1 MELAD
6 FDRDG
11 RLDLLVTGAEPQS
24 QFPDRVG
31 GPPASPPARS
41 TSSPTGPF
49 GHSPGGTL
57 PAGTVTTSEVN
68 PVVVGDFN
76 KDGLPDFF
84 AVIRNMT
91 VLADGSYSQGDSTYQ
106 MRVNQGSRT
115 FIDRSPS
122 PWVNLGRVTYP
133 NLMAIDMNNDGFL
146 DVVGNYTKEASPGSS
161 PQWGTTLFL
170 NDGTGAFQIVDGAQF
185 IGVTT
190 TPPNGGRWGLGS
202 FVPTVVR
209 PGRTEGIVYESI
221 GGCGTP
227 GGCTAVGMNLYKIV
241 ANGSLGGPTVGS
253 VSPNG
258 GSTAGGTAV
267 TIVGTGFVT
276 PATVTLDGTAAL
288 AVAVANATTIT
299 ATTPAH
305 AAGIVERGGADQRP
319 DRPPAGRLFL
329 HHAHAT
335 REVLLAHAL
344 PARGH
349 PEPRRGARRASAPR
363 LGSAATSR

>member
-1 MELAD
+1 MPVAVGDIFGDGRVEIVLPDQNNGANTALLRWNGSGFDEIRNWIPQSIWTNAPARLCEQNWMNLAD

-11 RLDLLVTGAEPQS
+11 RLDLLVGGQQNNPNLQIVFGGTGGLTAGTLVVL
-24 QFPDRVG
+24 PD
-31 GPPASPPARS
+31 
-41 TSSPTGPF
+41 GPF
-49 GHSPGGTL
+49 GHPPQPGG
-57 PAGTVTTSEVN
+57 PPTTAEVS

-76 KDGLPDFF
+76 NDGLPDIFAMIRNITFF
-84 AVIRNMT
+84 AN
-91 VLADGSYSQGDSTYQ
+91 GSYLLGDSTYQ
-106 MRVNQGSRT
+106 MRMNQGSRN
-115 FIDRSPS
+115 FVDRSPS

-202 FVPTVVR
+202 FAPTVVR

-305 AAGIVERGGADQRP
+305 AAGIV
-319 DRPPAGRLFL
+319 
-329 HHAHAT
+329 
-335 REVLLAHAL
+335 
-344 PARGH
+344 
-349 PEPRRGARRASAPR
+349 
-363 LGSAATSR
+363 